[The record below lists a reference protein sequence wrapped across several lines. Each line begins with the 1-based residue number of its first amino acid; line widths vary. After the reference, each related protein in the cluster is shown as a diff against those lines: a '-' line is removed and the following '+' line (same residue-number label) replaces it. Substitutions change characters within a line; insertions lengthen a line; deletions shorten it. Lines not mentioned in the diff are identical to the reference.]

1 MKGVIDIFD
10 FHQRIMGRYESF
22 ASSFLDVDDPQIER
36 ALTDTGRLKSM
47 CPEPLIQF
55 NPSYEPGASVED
67 LVGQGVL
74 TPAMSGETPST
85 VPKLPLAA
93 AAEASFSA
101 AA

>member
-74 TPAMSGETPST
+74 TPAMSGETPTRGAAPDST
-85 VPKLPLAA
+85 DALS
-93 AAEASFSA
+93 E
-101 AA
+101 